1 MGELAGIS
9 EKNRRCITLLHRQTN
24 GIVTVKD
31 AASLLGLDRKETAKL
46 LATLSNQGWVRRLR
60 RGLYLLIPLEAASP
74 KDWQADPWVVAEHLF
89 KPAYIAGWSACEH
102 WGFTEQIFLDIAVF
116 TSSRIRE
123 RRMTIDQST
132 FVLKKISENQFFG
145 TQNVWRDN
153 SRINISDPSRTMVD
167 ILDDPK
173 WGGGMRHVIQIIN
186 NYLDSEHLDGD
197 LLMDY
202 ITRIGNSSPAKRLG
216 FILEMRRREKKELLD
231 KLMPLIT
238 TGYVLLDP
246 TIPSTGPYISRWKVR
261 ANLDISL

>member
-1 MGELAGIS
+1 MDELAGIS
-9 EKNRRCITLLHRQTN
+9 EKNRRYVTRLHRQTN

-31 AASLLGLDRKETAKL
+31 AARLLGLGRKETAKL
-46 LATLSNQGWVRRLR
+46 LASLSTQGWVRRLR
-60 RGLYLLIPLEAASP
+60 RGLYLLIPLEAATP
-74 KDWQADPWVVAEHLF
+74 YDWQADPWVVADHLF

-123 RRMTIDQST
+123 RRITIDQST
-132 FVLKKISENQFFG
+132 YVLKKISEHQFFG

-153 SRINISDPSRTMVD
+153 SRINISDPSRTVVD
-167 ILDDPK
+167 IFNSPK
-173 WGGGMRHVIQIIN
+173 WGGGMRHVIQILN
-186 NYLDSEHLDGD
+186 NYLDSEHFDGD
-197 LLMDY
+197 LLIDY

-216 FILEMRRREKKELLD
+216 FILEKRHKEKQGLLE

-246 TIPSTGPYISRWKVR
+246 TIPSKGSYNSKWNVR
-261 ANLDISL
+261 ANLDISQ